1 MSTFYLVT
9 LIDGL
14 VSLCCFRVCNVWFFL
29 WLMVSPSTIVSF
41 LGFVF
46 WIFFPVMCFDVVACG
61 FVWCFYYYG
70 FFSGFLHLQGLIGLF
85 MLRCVGVYENGTCLF
100 IQDLFGDNMYYVCI
114 KGFFWVM
121 LVSFVSMEMLG
132 LSYPSV
138 AVMVLQFWLG
148 TLLHPTEGSK
158 LRLFVSVTFR
168 IFRTS
173 IFRNLV
179 FTFHFNPCN
188 LETLIIMEIVFYI
201 NLV

>member
-1 MSTFYLVT
+1 
-9 LIDGL
+9 
-14 VSLCCFRVCNVWFFL
+14 
-29 WLMVSPSTIVSF
+29 MVSPSTIVSF

-46 WIFFPVMCFDVVACG
+46 WICFPVMCFDVVACG
-61 FVWCFYYYG
+61 FV
-70 FFSGFLHLQGLIGLF
+70 
-85 MLRCVGVYENGTCLF
+85 CVGVYENGTCLF

-114 KGFFWVM
+114 KGFFWLM
-121 LVSFVSMEMLG
+121 LVSFVSMKMLG

-138 AVMVLQFWLG
+138 ALMLVQFWLG

-188 LETLIIMEIVFYI
+188 LETLIIMEIIFYI